1 MNPEIEELENILDAI
16 LEAVQE
22 ILQSG
27 EEISPDLQ
35 NKIADEI
42 LYLNSEI
49 ERLHAEEEPP
59 PIEDIIQEEEQ
70 VSEQQG

>member
-27 EEISPDLQ
+27 ETISDDLQ
-35 NKIADEI
+35 NQVADEI
-42 LYLNSEI
+42 LFRSTI
-49 ERLHAEEEPP
+49 
-59 PIEDIIQEEEQ
+59 
-70 VSEQQG
+70 